1 MMLRHRP
8 RGDSASR
15 DRGVSIVEMCVVI
28 GILGVIMGAVATA
41 ISVVLKSEG
50 GISTVV
56 AESHD
61 TQQVT
66 NYFPLDVQTGPRLR
80 SQYRGTA
87 DAVRGTG
94 CGDAGSGNVFRY
106 DDGTRRIAYRL
117 VPDPASGA
125 GRIDRYECGF
135 DGTAWTAIT
144 VRNIADEID
153 TSVPSPVSVTFLQ
166 DGTRVERVVLSYAQR
181 TGRVAEMTGSPRL
194 DAAAAATSVGDCSD
208 DPLDATAGFHVFS
221 AGDVVL
227 RSSANVLGALAVGGS
242 LTFENGTGAG
252 QDWGNTDPSF
262 DPSTVRLYLN
272 DVDWAASSGTMRQNV
287 GDTRLQMEEGV
298 DYVLTTSGRPKI
310 RPVGQTSPEIVI
322 DNGSIGV
329 VPPGTVIDFAEAFDD
344 LKTCS
349 TLISMLPNAALCAT
363 CEHAALWGHNSVPPA
378 PTPYLGVDDPT
389 GYQVKIEMDPSG
401 DGGPTL
407 VNLSSEQL
415 TSLDQISFYGTNR
428 PGATTPLIFNVSGTD
443 IDFNV
448 PQIDGQ
454 GLYTNSIFWNFFE
467 ATDVTIDR
475 SVTGAA
481 SETVWGS
488 VFAPDAAVRSTE
500 KIWGGVVAQRYEQIG
515 WTVNSSRTFEAV
527 IPWL

>member
-1 MMLRHRP
+1 MRLHHRRRH
-8 RGDSASR
+8 DVAMR
-15 DRGVSIVEMCVVI
+15 DRGVSIVELCVVI
-28 GILGVIMGAVATA
+28 GILGVIMGSVAAA
-41 ISVVLKSEG
+41 ISVVLRSQG
-50 GISTVV
+50 GIATVV

-80 SQYRGTA
+80 SQYRGTTDTA
-87 DAVRGTG
+87 RGTG
-94 CGDAGSGNVFRY
+94 CGDTGTGNVFRY
-106 DDGTRRIAYRL
+106 DTGARRIAYRL
-117 VPDPASGA
+117 VPDTTSGS

-135 DGTAWTAIT
+135 DGTAWTATT
-144 VRNIADEID
+144 VLNIADEID
-153 TSVPSPVSVTFLQ
+153 TSVATPVSVTFVQ
-166 DGTRVERVVLSYAQR
+166 DGALVERATLSYAQR
-181 TGRVAEMTGSPRL
+181 AGGVAEMTGSPRL
-194 DAAAAATSVGDCSD
+194 DTAAPATAIGDCAD

-227 RSSANVLGALAVGGS
+227 RASANVLGALAVGGS

-262 DPSTVRLYLN
+262 DPSTVRLYLT

-287 GDTRLQMEEGV
+287 GDTRLQMEQGV

-322 DNGSIGV
+322 DNGSVGV
-329 VPPGTVIDFAEAFDD
+329 VPPGTVIDFSEAFDD
-344 LKTCS
+344 LRTCS
-349 TLISMLPNAALCAT
+349 TMISMLPNPGLCAT
-363 CEHAALWGHNSVPPA
+363 CEHADLWDHNSA
-378 PTPYLGVDDPT
+378 SPTPMPYLGVDDPT
-389 GYQVKIEMDPSG
+389 GYQLKIGMDPSG

-407 VNLSSEQL
+407 VNLSSEQV
-415 TSLDQISFYGTNR
+415 TRLDQISFYGANR
-428 PGATTPLIFNVSGTD
+428 PGPTTPLIFNVSGTD

-475 SVTGAA
+475 SVTGM
-481 SETVWGS
+481 SNETVWGS
-488 VFAPDAAVRSTE
+488 VFAPDASVYSTE
-500 KIWGGVVAQRYEQIG
+500 KIWGGVVAQRYEQVG